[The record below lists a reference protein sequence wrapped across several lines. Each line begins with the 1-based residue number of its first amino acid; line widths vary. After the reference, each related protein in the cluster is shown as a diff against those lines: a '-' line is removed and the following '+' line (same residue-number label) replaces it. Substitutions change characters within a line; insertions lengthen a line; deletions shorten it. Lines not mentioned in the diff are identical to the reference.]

1 MEDIHSSVEYQAL
14 HDEYDGKKSDEV
26 IDDEDDSEADETEPP
41 EDTHEPEDTQE
52 PVDTEVPVTKEP
64 DNWDDGQKEPVVT
77 EKPQEQET
85 EPPQEE
91 EVVDPAG
98 DVGMQEMLLWRPKRI

>member
-1 MEDIHSSVEYQAL
+1 M
-14 HDEYDGKKSDEV
+14 
-26 IDDEDDSEADETEPP
+26 
-41 EDTHEPEDTQE
+41 
-52 PVDTEVPVTKEP
+52 TKEP